1 MDSKQDCEIR
11 IKRKDQKDQKGRRDK
26 DALVDTVEVSLSK
39 KPIPSLMKPIP
50 SLMKPI
56 PSLMKPIPSLIKT
69 PLITTVP
76 RELRKSSPATR
87 LELIDQ
93 EEFKKSMRLL
103 AISRRSKSEANK
115 L

>member
-39 KPIPSLMKPIP
+39 KPIP

>member
-11 IKRKDQKDQKGRRDK
+11 IKRKDQKDQKGRKDK

-56 PSLMKPIPSLIKT
+56 PSLTKT

>member
-11 IKRKDQKDQKGRRDK
+11 IKRKDQKDQKGRKDK

-39 KPIPSLMKPIP
+39 KPIP